1 MILIL
6 KPSDPCQFNLTGQR
20 AFFIHKIDWLGV
32 VLYTVRTA
40 YQDRLYM
47 DKEETK
53 QAFIALYDS
62 LSSAIF
68 RHCFFR
74 LSSRERALEIS
85 QEAFLKVW
93 EYFDRGTDIK
103 NPTALV
109 YRVANNLIID
119 EYRRKKMVSLDMMQ
133 ESGFDVDDGDDG
145 KMMESLEIDKVRMA
159 IGKIPEKYRQV
170 ITLRFVE
177 GLSPAEI
184 GTILNR
190 TENSVSV
197 QLNRAIKML
206 QDLLHI

>member
-1 MILIL
+1 
-6 KPSDPCQFNLTGQR
+6 
-20 AFFIHKIDWLGV
+20 
-32 VLYTVRTA
+32 
-40 YQDRLYM
+40 M

-85 QEAFLKVW
+85 QETFLKVW
-93 EYFDRGTDIK
+93 EYFDQGTDIK

-119 EYRRKKMVSLDMMQ
+119 EYRRRKTVSLDMMQ
-133 ESGFDVDDGDDG
+133 ESGFDVDDGDEG
-145 KMMESLEIDKVRMA
+145 KMFERMEIDKVRVA
-159 IGKIPEKYRQV
+159 ISKIPEKYRQV

-177 GLSPAEI
+177 GLSPGEI
-184 GTILNR
+184 GAIVNR

-206 QDLLHI
+206 QDILHI

>member
-1 MILIL
+1 
-6 KPSDPCQFNLTGQR
+6 
-20 AFFIHKIDWLGV
+20 
-32 VLYTVRTA
+32 
-40 YQDRLYM
+40 M

-53 QAFIALYDS
+53 QAFIALYDT

-133 ESGFDVDDGDDG
+133 ESGFDIEDDDEG
-145 KMMESLEIDKVRMA
+145 KIMEFMEIDKVRQA
-159 IGKIPEKYRQV
+159 IAKLPEKYRQV
-170 ITLRFVE
+170 VTLRFVE
-177 GLSPAEI
+177 GLSPSEI
-184 GTILNR
+184 GEIVKR

-206 QDLLHI
+206 QEILHL

>member
-1 MILIL
+1 
-6 KPSDPCQFNLTGQR
+6 
-20 AFFIHKIDWLGV
+20 
-32 VLYTVRTA
+32 
-40 YQDRLYM
+40 M

-85 QEAFLKVW
+85 QEAFLKIW

-133 ESGFDVDDGDDG
+133 EAGFDIDDGDDG
-145 KMMESLEIDKVRMA
+145 KMIESLEIDKVRMA

-177 GLSPAEI
+177 GFSPAEI
-184 GTILNR
+184 GTIVNR

-206 QDLLHI
+206 QDILHI

>member
-1 MILIL
+1 ML
-6 KPSDPCQFNLTGQR
+6 
-20 AFFIHKIDWLGV
+20 
-32 VLYTVRTA
+32 LYVVRTA
-40 YQDRLYM
+40 LRDRLYM
-47 DKEETK
+47 DKEEQK

-119 EYRRKKMVSLDMMQ
+119 EYRRKKTVSLEMMQ
-133 ESGFDVDDGDDG
+133 EGGFDVEDGGEEKRMDA
-145 KMMESLEIDKVRMA
+145 MEIDKIRMA
-159 IGKIPEKYRQV
+159 IKKIPEKYQQV

-177 GLSPAEI
+177 GLSPSEI
-184 GTILNR
+184 GAIVNR

-206 QDLLHI
+206 QEVLHL

>member
-1 MILIL
+1 
-6 KPSDPCQFNLTGQR
+6 
-20 AFFIHKIDWLGV
+20 
-32 VLYTVRTA
+32 
-40 YQDRLYM
+40 M

-119 EYRRKKMVSLDMMQ
+119 EYRRKKMASLDLMQ
-133 ESGFDVDDGDDG
+133 EGGFDVDDGDDG
-145 KMMESLEIDKVRMA
+145 KMLERLEIDKVRVA
-159 IGKIPEKYRQV
+159 IGKIPEKYRQI

-184 GTILNR
+184 GAIVNR

-206 QDLLHI
+206 QDILHI

>member
-1 MILIL
+1 
-6 KPSDPCQFNLTGQR
+6 
-20 AFFIHKIDWLGV
+20 
-32 VLYTVRTA
+32 
-40 YQDRLYM
+40 M

-93 EYFDRGTDIK
+93 EYFDKGTDIK

-119 EYRRKKMVSLDMMQ
+119 EYRRKKMVSLDLMQ
-133 ESGFDVDDGDDG
+133 EAGFDIDDGDDG
-145 KMMESLEIDKVRMA
+145 KILEGLEIDKVRIA
-159 IGKIPEKYRQV
+159 ISQIPEKYRQV

-177 GLSPAEI
+177 GFSPAEI
-184 GTILNR
+184 GAIVNR
-190 TENSVSV
+190 SENLVSV

-206 QDLLHI
+206 QEILHI

>member
-1 MILIL
+1 
-6 KPSDPCQFNLTGQR
+6 
-20 AFFIHKIDWLGV
+20 
-32 VLYTVRTA
+32 
-40 YQDRLYM
+40 M

-103 NPTALV
+103 NPTAMV

-119 EYRRKKMVSLDMMQ
+119 EYRRKKMVSLDLMQ
-133 ESGFDVDDGDDG
+133 ETGFDIDDGDDG
-145 KMMESLEIDKVRMA
+145 KMIESLEIDKVRLA
-159 IGKIPEKYRQV
+159 ISKIPEKYRQV

-184 GTILNR
+184 GAIVNR
-190 TENSVSV
+190 TENAVSV

-206 QDLLHI
+206 QDILHI

>member
-1 MILIL
+1 
-6 KPSDPCQFNLTGQR
+6 
-20 AFFIHKIDWLGV
+20 
-32 VLYTVRTA
+32 
-40 YQDRLYM
+40 M

-53 QAFIALYDS
+53 QAFIALYDT

-85 QEAFLKVW
+85 HEAFLKVW

-109 YRVANNLIID
+109 YRVVNNLIID
-119 EYRRKKMVSLDMMQ
+119 EYRRKKTTSLDMMQ
-133 ESGFDVDDGDDG
+133 EGGFDVEDDDGG
-145 KMMESLEIDKVRMA
+145 KMYDQMEIDKIRLA
-159 IGKIPEKYRQV
+159 IAKIPEKYQQV

-184 GTILNR
+184 GEIINR

-206 QDLLHI
+206 QEVLHIS

>member
-1 MILIL
+1 
-6 KPSDPCQFNLTGQR
+6 
-20 AFFIHKIDWLGV
+20 
-32 VLYTVRTA
+32 
-40 YQDRLYM
+40 M

-74 LSSRERALEIS
+74 LNSRERALEIS

-119 EYRRKKMVSLDMMQ
+119 EYRRKKVVSLDMMQ
-133 ESGFDVDDGDDG
+133 EGGFDVDDGDNG
-145 KMMESLEIDKVRMA
+145 KMLERMEIDKVREA
-159 IGKIPEKYRQV
+159 ISKIPEKYRQV

-177 GLSPAEI
+177 GLSPKEI
-184 GTILNR
+184 GVIIDR

-206 QDLLHI
+206 QEILHI

>member
-1 MILIL
+1 
-6 KPSDPCQFNLTGQR
+6 
-20 AFFIHKIDWLGV
+20 
-32 VLYTVRTA
+32 
-40 YQDRLYM
+40 M

-93 EYFDRGTDIK
+93 EYFDKGTNIK

-119 EYRRKKMVSLDMMQ
+119 EYRRRKVVSLDLMQ
-133 ESGFDVDDGDDG
+133 ESGFDVDSGDDE
-145 KMMESLEIDKVRMA
+145 KMMELMELDKVRVA
-159 IGKIPEKYRQV
+159 ISKIPEKYRQV
-170 ITLRFVE
+170 VTLRFVE
-177 GLSPAEI
+177 GLSPSEI
-184 GTILNR
+184 GAIVNR

-206 QDLLHI
+206 QDILHL

>member
-1 MILIL
+1 
-6 KPSDPCQFNLTGQR
+6 
-20 AFFIHKIDWLGV
+20 
-32 VLYTVRTA
+32 
-40 YQDRLYM
+40 M

-74 LSSRERALEIS
+74 LSNRERALEIS
-85 QEAFLKVW
+85 QETFLKVW

-103 NPTALV
+103 NTTALV

-119 EYRRKKMVSLDMMQ
+119 EYRRKKMVSLDLMQ

-145 KMMESLEIDKVRMA
+145 KMMELMEIDKVREA
-159 IGKIPEKYRQV
+159 ISKIPEKYRQV
-170 ITLRFVE
+170 ITLRFIE
-177 GLSPAEI
+177 GLSPGEI
-184 GTILNR
+184 GAIVNR

-206 QDLLHI
+206 QDILHI

>member
-1 MILIL
+1 
-6 KPSDPCQFNLTGQR
+6 
-20 AFFIHKIDWLGV
+20 
-32 VLYTVRTA
+32 
-40 YQDRLYM
+40 M

-85 QEAFLKVW
+85 QETFLKVW

-109 YRVANNLIID
+109 YRVANNLIVD
-119 EYRRKKMVSLDMMQ
+119 EYRRKKVVSLDLMQ
-133 ESGFDVDDGDDG
+133 EGGFDVDDGDDG
-145 KMMESLEIDKVRMA
+145 KMLERMEIDKVRVA

-170 ITLRFVE
+170 TVRDWSDRQSNRKF
-177 GLSPAEI
+177 SI
-184 GTILNR
+184 G
-190 TENSVSV
+190 SAQSS
-197 QLNRAIKML
+197 
-206 QDLLHI
+206 D

>member
-1 MILIL
+1 
-6 KPSDPCQFNLTGQR
+6 
-20 AFFIHKIDWLGV
+20 
-32 VLYTVRTA
+32 
-40 YQDRLYM
+40 M

-85 QEAFLKVW
+85 QETFLKVW
-93 EYFDRGTDIK
+93 EYFDRGAVIK

-119 EYRRKKMVSLDMMQ
+119 EYRRKKATSLDLMQ

-145 KMMESLEIDKVRMA
+145 KMMESLEIDKVRVA
-159 IGKIPEKYRQV
+159 ISKIPEKYRQV

-177 GLSPAEI
+177 GLSPKEI

-197 QLNRAIKML
+197 QLNRAIRML
-206 QDLLHI
+206 QDILHI

>member
-1 MILIL
+1 
-6 KPSDPCQFNLTGQR
+6 
-20 AFFIHKIDWLGV
+20 
-32 VLYTVRTA
+32 
-40 YQDRLYM
+40 M

-119 EYRRKKMVSLDMMQ
+119 EYRRRKVVSLDLMQ
-133 ESGFDVDDGDDG
+133 EGGFDIEDDDGG
-145 KMMESLEIDKVRMA
+145 RMLERMEIDKVRVA

-177 GLSPAEI
+177 GLSPGEI
-184 GTILNR
+184 GAIVNR

-206 QDLLHI
+206 QEILHI

>member
-1 MILIL
+1 
-6 KPSDPCQFNLTGQR
+6 
-20 AFFIHKIDWLGV
+20 
-32 VLYTVRTA
+32 
-40 YQDRLYM
+40 M

-93 EYFDRGTDIK
+93 EYFDGGVKIK

-119 EYRRKKMVSLDMMQ
+119 EYRRKKATSLDLMQ

-145 KMMESLEIDKVRMA
+145 KMMESLEIDKVRVA
-159 IGKIPEKYRQV
+159 ISKIPEKYRQV

-177 GLSPAEI
+177 GLSPKEI
-184 GTILNR
+184 GIILSR

-197 QLNRAIKML
+197 QLNRAIRML
-206 QDLLHI
+206 QDILHI

>member
-1 MILIL
+1 
-6 KPSDPCQFNLTGQR
+6 
-20 AFFIHKIDWLGV
+20 
-32 VLYTVRTA
+32 
-40 YQDRLYM
+40 M

-93 EYFDRGTDIK
+93 EYFDRGTNIK

-109 YRVANNLIID
+109 YRVVNNLIID
-119 EYRRKKMVSLDMMQ
+119 EYRRKKTASLDMLQ
-133 ESGFDVDDGDDG
+133 EGGFDVSDDDEG
-145 KMMESLEIDKVRMA
+145 KMMESLEIDKVRIA

-170 ITLRFVE
+170 ITLRFIE
-177 GLSPAEI
+177 GLSPGEI
-184 GTILNR
+184 GAIINR

-206 QDLLHI
+206 QDILHI

>member
-1 MILIL
+1 
-6 KPSDPCQFNLTGQR
+6 
-20 AFFIHKIDWLGV
+20 
-32 VLYTVRTA
+32 
-40 YQDRLYM
+40 M

-103 NPTALV
+103 NPSALV

-119 EYRRKKMVSLDMMQ
+119 EYRRRKVVSLDLMQ
-133 ESGFDVDDGDDG
+133 ETGFDVGGDDDS
-145 KMMESLEIDKVRMA
+145 KMLEHMEIDKIRVA

-170 ITLRFVE
+170 ITLRFIE
-177 GLSPAEI
+177 GLSPGEI
-184 GTILNR
+184 GAIVNR

-206 QDLLHI
+206 QDILHL

>member
-1 MILIL
+1 
-6 KPSDPCQFNLTGQR
+6 
-20 AFFIHKIDWLGV
+20 
-32 VLYTVRTA
+32 
-40 YQDRLYM
+40 M

-93 EYFDRGTDIK
+93 EYFDKGTDIK
-103 NPTALV
+103 NPTAMV

-119 EYRRKKMVSLDMMQ
+119 EYRRKKMVSLDLMQ
-133 ESGFDVDDGDDG
+133 ETGFDVDDGDDG
-145 KMMESLEIDKVRMA
+145 KMVEGLEIDKVRLA
-159 IGKIPEKYRQV
+159 ISKIPEKYRQV

-184 GTILNR
+184 GAIVNR

-206 QDLLHI
+206 QEILHI

>member
-1 MILIL
+1 
-6 KPSDPCQFNLTGQR
+6 
-20 AFFIHKIDWLGV
+20 
-32 VLYTVRTA
+32 
-40 YQDRLYM
+40 M

-53 QAFIALYDS
+53 QAFITLYDS

-109 YRVANNLIID
+109 YRVTNNLIID
-119 EYRRKKMVSLDMMQ
+119 EYRRKKMVSLDLMQ
-133 ESGFDVDDGDDG
+133 ESGFDVDDGEG
-145 KMMESLEIDKVRMA
+145 GELLERIEIDKIRIA
-159 IGKIPEKYRQV
+159 ISQLPEKYRQV
-170 ITLRFVE
+170 ITLRFIE
-177 GLSPAEI
+177 GLSPSEI
-184 GTILNR
+184 GAIVNR

-206 QDLLHI
+206 QEILHI

>member
-1 MILIL
+1 
-6 KPSDPCQFNLTGQR
+6 
-20 AFFIHKIDWLGV
+20 
-32 VLYTVRTA
+32 
-40 YQDRLYM
+40 M